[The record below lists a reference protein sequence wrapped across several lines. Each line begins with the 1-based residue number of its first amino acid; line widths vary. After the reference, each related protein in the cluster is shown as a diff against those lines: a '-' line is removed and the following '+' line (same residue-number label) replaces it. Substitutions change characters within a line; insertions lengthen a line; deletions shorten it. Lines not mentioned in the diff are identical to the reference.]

1 MNGTENLEVRA
12 WNNGSYYTI
21 GYMCGDMK
29 SVSPPYE
36 TQYEAQ
42 FILDS
47 WRNAEEVEKE
57 LKEIKLELSDCYKT
71 LSEI

>member
-1 MNGTENLEVRA
+1 MNGTEFLEVK
-12 WNNGSYYTI
+12 GLD
-21 GYMCGDMK
+21 GDWWIVE
-29 SVSPPYE
+29 SLDDINISPSYE